1 MDEILQGVGH
11 PRLAFATAQQ
21 RSTEPGT
28 NGSGE
33 RRTERP
39 ETAGR
44 KGRRQNGDKQIKTDR
59 YGNRET

>member
-11 PRLAFATAQQ
+11 PRLAFAAAQQ

-33 RRTERP
+33 RRKER
-39 ETAGR
+39 
-44 KGRRQNGDKQIKTDR
+44 GRREGKQTRQKDRTDKKQ
-59 YGNRET
+59 GLWQ